1 VIDILTEIE
10 RAPIGRYHYVIR
22 SLIGLAVFFALFG
35 RNTDYLIGNMMGVF
49 AQDHNANVWLVP
61 HVFRVVIR
69 AGRELSP
76 QDQED
81 TSGPQGWPT
90 RCIHL

>member
-1 VIDILTEIE
+1 MIDILTEIE

-22 SLIGLAVFFALFG
+22 SLIGLAVFFALLG
-35 RNTDYLIGNMMGVF
+35 RYTDYLIGSMMGVF
-49 AQDHNANVWLVP
+49 AQNENANVWLVP
-61 HVFRVVIR
+61 HVLRVVIS

-81 TSGPQGWPT
+81 TNCPQGWPT

>member
-1 VIDILTEIE
+1 MIDILTEIE

-22 SLIGLAVFFALFG
+22 SLIGLAVFFALLG
-35 RNTDYLIGNMMGVF
+35 RYTDRLIGSMMGVF
-49 AQDHNANVWLVP
+49 AQDENGNMWLVP
-61 HVFRVVIR
+61 HVLPVFIR
-69 AGRELSP
+69 AERGLSP

-81 TSGPQGWPT
+81 TDCPQGWPT

>member
-1 VIDILTEIE
+1 MS
-10 RAPIGRYHYVIR
+10 R
-22 SLIGLAVFFALFG
+22 LALSVSVFFALLG
-35 RNTDYLIGNMMGVF
+35 RYTDHLIGNMMGVF
-49 AQDHNANVWLVP
+49 AQDENANVRLVP
-61 HVFRVVIR
+61 HVLRVVIR

-81 TSGPQGWPT
+81 TKHPQGWPT